1 MKINPNAPRVGSVAA
16 KDPFAVAPPGHSL
29 TEDNSKWA
37 WGRPPKIVD
46 PEQALNNAVASLK
59 KPRLRDEMFKL
70 LFTGVS
76 VEVLVEGY
84 ILQAFHEGK
93 FMPDVGLLIKPPL
106 GMYIASMAEE
116 AGIPYRMFENDDADK
131 QGIMDDKTFFT
142 MMKQNN
148 PRMFEFIRE
157 NINESIREGN
167 MPSEPVEEN
176 FMTMDAPVPQGM
188 AMPQQEMAT
197 EEMPTEEME
206 MPPEE
211 VAMEE
216 MPTEEEATI

>member
-106 GMYIASMAEE
+106 GLYIAHMAEE
-116 AGIPYRMFENDDADK
+116 AGIPY
-131 QGIMDDKTFFT
+131 
-142 MMKQNN
+142 
-148 PRMFEFIRE
+148 RMFEFIRE

-188 AMPQQEMAT
+188 AMPQQEMT
-197 EEMPTEEME
+197 MEEMPTEEMD

>member
-46 PEQALNNAVASLK
+46 PEQALNNA
-59 KPRLRDEMFKL
+59 E
-70 LFTGVS
+70 
-76 VEVLVEGY
+76 
-84 ILQAFHEGK
+84 
-93 FMPDVGLLIKPPL
+93 
-106 GMYIASMAEE
+106 
-116 AGIPYRMFENDDADK
+116 GIPYRMFENDDADK

-188 AMPQQEMAT
+188 AMPQQEMAM